1 MNAALKAKSVLEA
14 EKRAH
19 ARRVIPLD
27 KPTLPPAVEDLH
39 ARHWY
44 ALHTAPAQE
53 WIAHREL
60 MRADFLTY
68 LPVAAR
74 WNVSRFRIKRAVE
87 AALLTRYVFVGVL
100 KGRERSDDTWSVIM
114 NTPGVSAVLG
124 SAGHPLAVPREN
136 LIELVGKQVSGMYDG
151 TLGAIFSV
159 GDEVKI
165 GGGPL
170 TGQTGIVQALVPAM
184 TPIERPIS
192 LLMNV
197 FGGQAFVHIPLE
209 HLRKFG

>member
-1 MNAALKAKSVLEA
+1 MNAALKAKSVVEA
-14 EKRAH
+14 EKRAQ

-27 KPTLPPAVEDLH
+27 KPTVPPSVEDLH
-39 ARHWY
+39 ARSWY

-60 MRADFLTY
+60 KRADFLTY

-100 KGRERSDDTWSVIM
+100 KGRERSDETWSTIM

-124 SAGHPLAVPREN
+124 SSGLPLAVPREN
-136 LIELVGKQVSGMYDG
+136 LIELVGKQVAGMYDD
-151 TLGAIFSV
+151 TLGAIFSI
-159 GDEVKI
+159 GDDVKVE
-165 GGGPL
+165 GGPF
-170 TGQTGIVQALVPAM
+170 TGQTAVVQALVPAK

-209 HLRKFG
+209 HLRRFG